1 MAATGLQKG
10 KCAPVCDIVGRST
23 AAGGLMSLKTRGI
36 LVLVIGTILGVSLSV
51 GGILLDERKRPSSR
65 QLTWEQARL
74 ITEVMNRIRSDYVE
88 PLDETEL
95 LENALRGMVADLD
108 RHSAYLD
115 AGEYQDIRVTASG
128 KYSGVGLEVSI
139 QDGRVVVVSPIDGT
153 PAARAGVETG
163 DQILKIDDRPVTK
176 EGLDDTIE
184 LLRGRPGTPVTIQV
198 QRPGYDDPL
207 SFDLTRQRI
216 EVASTRHEVL
226 NESIGYL
233 RLSQF
238 IDSTAKDAVAAID
251 AMQQAVEDGTGG
263 SLTGLILDLRNNP
276 GGILDAAVDVSD
288 LFLSGGVI
296 VSAEGR
302 AAESR
307 FRRDATHGDI
317 LDGAAIAVLVN
328 GGSASAAEIVAGAL
342 QDHNRA
348 TIVGTRTFGK
358 GLVQTVVPLSRG
370 RAIKLTTSRYY
381 TPSGDSINEVGVA
394 PDLYIEG
401 TRGHP
406 GRSLNGMLDREYDV
420 QLIEAIELIVNQ
432 PVMHSRAPN

>member
-1 MAATGLQKG
+1 
-10 KCAPVCDIVGRST
+10 
-23 AAGGLMSLKTRGI
+23 MSLKTRGI

-51 GGILLDERKRPSSR
+51 GGSLLDERNKPSKR
-65 QLTWEQARL
+65 QLTWDQARL
-74 ITEVMNRIRSDYVE
+74 ITEVMNRIQSDYVE

-95 LENALRGMVADLD
+95 LENAIRGMVSDLD

-115 AGEYQDIRVTASG
+115 AGEYQDIRITASG
-128 KYSGVGLEVSI
+128 KYSGVGLEVSVADDRI
-139 QDGRVVVVSPIDGT
+139 VVVAPIDGT
-153 PAARAGVETG
+153 PAARAGVEAG
-163 DQILKIDDRPVTK
+163 DEILKIDDHSVTE

-184 LLRGRPGTPVTIQV
+184 LLRGQPGTPVSIEV
-198 QRPGYDDPL
+198 KRSGYDDPL

-216 EVASTRHEVL
+216 QVASTRHEVL
-226 NESIGYL
+226 SGSIGYL

-238 IDSTAKDAVAAID
+238 IDSTAMDASVAID
-251 AMQQAVEDGTGG
+251 SMQEAVEDATGG

-288 LFLSGGVI
+288 LFLQDGVI
-296 VSAEGR
+296 VSADGR
-302 AAESR
+302 TADSR
-307 FRRDATHGDI
+307 FTRKAKKGDI
-317 LDGAAIAVLVN
+317 LEGVAIAVLVN
-328 GGSASAAEIVAGAL
+328 GGSASASEIVAGAL

-358 GLVQTVVPLSRG
+358 GLVQTVMPLSRG

-401 TRGHP
+401 TRSHP
-406 GRSLNGMLDREYDV
+406 GLSLSGTLDRENDV
-420 QLIEAIELIVNQ
+420 QLIEAIELILDQ
-432 PVMHSRAPN
+432 PVMHSLADD

>member
-1 MAATGLQKG
+1 
-10 KCAPVCDIVGRST
+10 
-23 AAGGLMSLKTRGI
+23 MSLKTRGI

-51 GGILLDERKRPSSR
+51 GGILLEERKRLPNR

-74 ITEVMNRIRSDYVE
+74 ITEVMNRIKSEYVE
-88 PLDETEL
+88 SLDETEL

-115 AGEYQDIRVTASG
+115 ADEYQDIRITASG
-128 KYSGVGLEVSI
+128 KYSGVGLEVSVLDDRI
-139 QDGRVVVVSPIDGT
+139 VVVSPIDGT
-153 PAARAGVETG
+153 PAARAGVESG
-163 DQILKIDDRPVTK
+163 DEILKIDDRLVMEESLNETV
-176 EGLDDTIE
+176 E
-184 LLRGRPGTPVTIQV
+184 LLRGRPGTPVTIEV
-198 QRPGYDDPL
+198 RRPGYDDPL

-226 NESIGYL
+226 NGSVGYL
-233 RLSQF
+233 RVSQF
-238 IDSTAKDAVAAID
+238 IDSTAKDAIAAIE
-251 AMQQAVEDGTGG
+251 AMQAAVVNATGR

-276 GGILDAAVDVSD
+276 GGILDAAVDISD
-288 LFLSGGVI
+288 LFLDAGTI

-302 AAESR
+302 TAESR
-307 FRRDATHGDI
+307 FRREASGGDV
-317 LDGAAIAVLVN
+317 LQGAAMAVLVN
-328 GGSASAAEIVAGAL
+328 GGSASASEIVAGAL

-401 TRGHP
+401 TRNHP
-406 GRSLNGMLDREYDV
+406 GRDINGSLDRENDV
-420 QLIEAIELIVNQ
+420 QLIEAIELIMNQ
-432 PVMHSRAPN
+432 PVMHSRAPE